1 MHRMKSALCLPAA
14 ILLSLS
20 AMPSFG
26 QQPSPEPAGSP
37 AAQPTPARA
46 KIAYSSAHVDGK
58 YIALTFDDGP
68 HPKLTPKLLALLAAR
83 HIKVTFFLIGENV
96 QAHPEIAKE
105 EIAEGHEVGNH
116 SWSHPNLRKL
126 PEDKL
131 RSEMQRTDDVIKSA
145 IGHSPTLM
153 RPPYGE
159 LSAAQAVLVN
169 REFGYKVIRWDVDP
183 LDWKDPGPSVV
194 AARILS
200 QTRPGSI
207 ILSHDIHAGTVA
219 AMPIIIDTLLAKGYK
234 FVTVPELIA
243 MDRPP
248 LKKAAAQA
256 AGAVPS
262 PTTPPAGTG
271 DSAPAA
277 SATP

>member
-1 MHRMKSALCLPAA
+1 MKSALCLPVA
-14 ILLSLS
+14 LVLSLLP
-20 AMPSFG
+20 MPSPG
-26 QQPSPEPAGSP
+26 QEPSPEPAGSP
-37 AAQPTPARA
+37 AAQATSPHA
-46 KIAYSSAHVDGK
+46 KFSYSSAHVDGK

-96 QAHPEIAKE
+96 QSHPEIAKE

-126 PEDKL
+126 PEDKV
-131 RSEMQRTDDVIKSA
+131 RSEMQRTDDVIKAA
-145 IGHSPTLM
+145 IGRSPTLM

-159 LSAAQAVLVN
+159 LSATQGLWIN
-169 REFGYKVIRWDVDP
+169 KEFGYKIIRWDVDP

-219 AMPIIIDTLLAKGYK
+219 AMPIVIDTLLAKGYK
-234 FVTVPELIA
+234 FVTVPELLA

-248 LKKAAAQA
+248 AKKSPGTASL
-256 AGAVPS
+256 PS
-262 PTTPPAGTG
+262 PAAPPAGSS
-271 DSAPAA
+271 DSTPAP